1 MEVLRIPSKRNAYNM
16 ANRKTKVEPM
26 FRVKCIDPKP
36 FNWKKLLN
44 MESVV
49 VSMLRRLASHKS
61 VLRMSR

>member
-1 MEVLRIPSKRNAYNM
+1 MLRNPSKRNAANM

-26 FRVKCIDPKP
+26 FRVKCLEPKP

-44 MESVV
+44 MESAV

-61 VLRMSR
+61 VLKMSR